1 MLGSCFES
9 ETQFIE
15 KIIKKISSTT
25 SNRTQLFVDKYEVG
39 IDSRVEEISLLLDTK
54 SNGVR
59 MLGIYGLGGVGKTT
73 IAKAVYNKISDRFD
87 RSCFLGNVRENSQTT
102 NDIIQL
108 QKTLL
113 SKILQDS
120 YLKVDNVPQG
130 TQLIMDRFFHTRLL
144 LILDDV
150 DKSNQID
157 KFLGSYD
164 WLSSGSIIVITT
176 RDKQVLTTFGED
188 HLVYEVKELGQRE
201 AYELFS
207 LHAFKM
213 NKPREEYS
221 EIAKQI
227 IHYANGLPLALKVIG
242 SDLCGTSIHEWKD
255 ALEKH
260 KKIPHQDI
268 HARLKISYNGLEEI
282 EKDIFLYVACVFK
295 GFKKDFVTD
304 VLETCNLCPRYGIR
318 KLIDKCLITVD
329 QYGKLSMHDLLQ
341 QMGKQIVQQ
350 ESENPENRSRI
361 WHYED
366 AYKVLTGNMVQ
377 VLLLH
382 FSFFQIF
389 FCLKFQKFYAFKKSC
404 IIKLICFILC
414 SIRGLINFKQ

>member
-25 SNRTQLFVDKYEVG
+25 SNRTQLFVNEYEVG
-39 IDSRVEEISLLLDTK
+39 IDSRVEEIELLLDTK

-73 IAKAVYNKISDRFD
+73 IAKAIYNKISDRFD
-87 RSCFLGNVRENSQTT
+87 TSCFLEDVRERSQTT
-102 NDIIQL
+102 DGIIQL

-113 SKILQDS
+113 SNILQDR
-120 YLKVDNVPQG
+120 YLKVDSVPQG
-130 TQLIMDRFFHTRLL
+130 TQLIMDRFCHTRLL

-157 KFLGSYD
+157 KFLGSYN
-164 WLSSGSIIVITT
+164 WFSSGSRIIITT
-176 RDKQVLTTFGED
+176 RDQQVLTTLRKD
-188 HLVYEVKELGQRE
+188 CLLYEVKELNQSE

-207 LHAFKM
+207 LHTFQM
-213 NKPREEYS
+213 NKPREDYS
-221 EIAKQI
+221 EVAKQI

-242 SDLCGTSIHEWKD
+242 SDLCGRSMHEWKD
-255 ALEKH
+255 ALEKY

-268 HARLKISYNGLEEI
+268 QERLKISYDGLEKT
-282 EKDIFLYVACVFK
+282 EKDIFLNVACFFK
-295 GFKKDFVTD
+295 GFEEDYVTNI
-304 VLETCNLCPRYGIR
+304 LETCNLYPRYGIR

-329 QYGKLSMHDLLQ
+329 EYGILSMHDLLQ
-341 QMGKQIVQQ
+341 QMGREIVQQ
-350 ESENPENRSRI
+350 ESENPENRTRI
-361 WHYED
+361 WRYED
-366 AYKVLTGNMVQ
+366 AYEVLTGNMVQ
-377 VLLLH
+377 ILLLH

-389 FCLKFQKFYAFKKSC
+389 FCLKFQNFYAFKKNY

-414 SIRGLINFKQ
+414 SIRGLIKFKQ